1 MKKVKMEMSLSVAA
15 EYKDWIRS
23 ISERYRQCQIKAAVS
38 VNRELISFY
47 WSLGQEIVQR
57 EGEKKYGSGFY
68 TALSKD
74 LKELIPGVK
83 GFVSSNLRYMAKFY
97 SLYTPL
103 IFPQVVGN
111 LSEEDLFAVPWGHH
125 RIIIDR
131 CKEDSNKA
139 VFFVKKTIQNNWSR
153 AVLENFLDTDLYDRQ
168 GKAISNF
175 AYALPAAQSNLAQE
189 MTKDPYNFDFLHKIH
204 HT

>member
-1 MKKVKMEMSLSVAA
+1 M
-15 EYKDWIRS
+15 
-23 ISERYRQCQIKAAVS
+23 
-38 VNRELISFY
+38 
-47 WSLGQEIVQR
+47 
-57 EGEKKYGSGFY
+57 
-68 TALSKD
+68 SKD

-83 GFVSSNLRYMAKFY
+83 GFASSNLRYMAKFY

-111 LSEEDLFAVPWGHH
+111 LSEEDLFAVPWRHH

-139 VFFVKKTIQNNWSR
+139 VFFVEKTIQNNWSR

-189 MTKDPYNFDFLHKIH
+189 MTKDPYNFDFNQEEYEKMSHAANPYGDGHACERIADVLEYGEVKAIKIRMGCRI
-204 HT
+204 

>member
-1 MKKVKMEMSLSVAA
+1 
-15 EYKDWIRS
+15 
-23 ISERYRQCQIKAAVS
+23 
-38 VNRELISFY
+38 
-47 WSLGQEIVQR
+47 
-57 EGEKKYGSGFY
+57 
-68 TALSKD
+68 
-74 LKELIPGVK
+74 
-83 GFVSSNLRYMAKFY
+83 MAKFY

-153 AVLENFLDTDLYDRQ
+153 AVLENFLDTDLYDR
-168 GKAISNF
+168 
-175 AYALPAAQSNLAQE
+175 
-189 MTKDPYNFDFLHKIH
+189 
-204 HT
+204 